1 MRVIVV
7 QAKGSRGAKTMNR
20 SYVLAIGA
28 LALTVTTSGQLIAA
42 ESEMAAP
49 QERAAPARER
59 AAPSAR
65 RTQPARQGAQR
76 QQASQSTQQTW
87 SGSQVGGFGGGN
99 MGGAGFADSAC
110 VGHMGFLFQSNLP
123 TPNCLALDSKAPN
136 TTSASG
142 GFSAGWG
149 TLVPGTRVY
158 AGVEAMWSANRV
170 RNTYTLNQAYPGQF
184 AACCQ
189 ELTNDTRTATTS
201 IGSSFSALAR
211 IGYLVTDKTLV
222 YFSGGSATANV
233 SSTFTHTAVATI
245 NFPTT
250 TTVVSGTS
258 SVSKTVTGYALGG
271 GVEFAYLPGVKI
283 RLQYLRAQFPD
294 VTFVTPLPVTICT
307 APLPGTCAGGAETNK
322 VTPSFNQL
330 TVGVNFGI

>member
-1 MRVIVV
+1 
-7 QAKGSRGAKTMNR
+7 
-20 SYVLAIGA
+20 
-28 LALTVTTSGQLIAA
+28 
-42 ESEMAAP
+42 MAAP

-158 AGVEAMWSANRV
+158 AGVEGMWSANRV

-201 IGSSFSALAR
+201 IGSSFWHWRASAISSPTRRWSISAAAQQPPTSRAR
-211 IGYLVTDKTLV
+211 SLIPPSLL
-222 YFSGGSATANV
+222 S
-233 SSTFTHTAVATI
+233 I
-245 NFPTT
+245 FPQ
-250 TTVVSGTS
+250 
-258 SVSKTVTGYALGG
+258 
-271 GVEFAYLPGVKI
+271 LP
-283 RLQYLRAQFPD
+283 LL
-294 VTFVTPLPVTICT
+294 
-307 APLPGTCAGGAETNK
+307 
-322 VTPSFNQL
+322 
-330 TVGVNFGI
+330 